1 MWLAIIAHMRRL
13 FLIVLLVLLPLRGW
27 AANAMTLEL
36 LPVHPGG
43 AAHALCADHVTPAAH
58 GAAVA
63 HGDRHGVPGGDAA
76 VHDASHTHPHCTACQ
91 LPALTWP
98 VWPTLAAAPPQSTPE
113 AHAAV
118 LRNPAPRRLIKPPI
132 A

>member
-1 MWLAIIAHMRRL
+1 MRRL
-13 FLIVLLVLLPLRGW
+13 FVIVLLVLLPLRGW
-27 AANAMTLEL
+27 AANAMTLAM
-36 LPVHPGG
+36 LPAQPGG
-43 AAHALCADHVTPAAH
+43 AVHALCADHATPVADAAPGAH
-58 GAAVA
+58 GAG
-63 HGDRHGVPGGDAA
+63 HGAAGGDTAA
-76 VHDASHTHPHCTACQ
+76 PDSAHTHPHCTACQ

-98 VWPTLAAAPPQSTPE
+98 AWQPLAAAPPQSTPA